1 MDYFNSTAVMKERNS
16 ITTYLLFPSRVE
28 KSCTLY
34 DSEQIYFLYRSKK
47 KMLKAIPM
55 KINLFVLLC
64 IDERSFMI
72 IRMIEV

>member
-47 KMLKAIPM
+47 
-55 KINLFVLLC
+55 NVESHSYENQSFVLLC